1 MLTMIQAYAEGLEN
15 NKSLIKLRILT
26 IDSTGT
32 PSVEENSYVI
42 PDNKSSF
49 INSVNNIYSREKP
62 PTNISKDSFRSNII
76 NYTLNISKVGL
87 DYNSLN
93 DYYTEIFTKDIDFD
107 SLMPNVNL
115 LESIDEQEELKQKDL
130 DLYQSTKETEQTY
143 ALSGDDD
150 GGNDGEKDE
159 AEIFEDYNPSQEIKD
174 NIIQGSYTNVN
185 NPSSYITPDQYRERM
200 LKVFMVTSQST
211 APKDQLFNK
220 RVYRQIR

>member
-143 ALSGDDD
+143 AALSGDDD

-185 NPSSYITPDQYRERM
+185 NPSSYITP
-200 LKVFMVTSQST
+200 S
-211 APKDQLFNK
+211 
-220 RVYRQIR
+220 